1 MIGKHIVLTL
11 MVGAGLCA
19 SLWLYRPAELPAVRI
34 AGACLIVFGFV
45 LWTVARFQLG
55 SSFAVTAQARQ
66 LVTHGLY
73 SKIRNPIYVSGSC
86 VIAGAI
92 LLFGRPIGLLV
103 FVIIIPLQIW
113 RAGKESTVLEAKFGE
128 EYRKYRSGTWF

>member
-1 MIGKHIVLTL
+1 M
-11 MVGAGLCA
+11 
-19 SLWLYRPAELPAVRI
+19 
-34 AGACLIVFGFV
+34 IVFGFV

-66 LVTHGLY
+66 LVTQGIY
-73 SKIRNPIYVSGSC
+73 SKIRDPIYVFGSC

-113 RAGKESTVLEAKFGE
+113 RAGKESAVLEAKFGE
-128 EYRKYRSGTWF
+128 EYQKYSLGGGVLSGVFEGDPRGSSPR